1 MLGFTLRCFTN
12 DDTFPFFIQY
22 GGHDD
27 PLYLHYHSDFSE
39 LALVTDG
46 SARHIADGD
55 SYKIGKGDIFVISG
69 STCHAFEET
78 DKLRLINIM
87 FDPKLLPAAD
97 ISDHPGFRALFAP
110 EQNTGSKTFG
120 SRLHLAPD
128 DMDNVSSIT
137 ERIQREYTE
146 KRIGWKTAAQGDFM
160 NLVVVLS
167 RLYDLDRTKNS
178 EGMEKIAN
186 AAAYIEENYSES
198 ISVAQLAEM
207 SNYSL
212 RQFIRLF
219 KKVFGCIPT
228 EYIANLRM
236 QKAREL
242 LRGKNHSITDIALFC
257 GYGDSNYFSRIF
269 RKYNGMTP
277 SEYRAMF

>member
-1 MLGFTLRCFTN
+1 MLCFTLNRFTT
-12 DDTFPFFIQY
+12 DSTFPFFIQY
-22 GGHDD
+22 GGHND
-27 PLYLHYHSDFSE
+27 PLYPHYHSDFSE

-55 SYKIGKGDIFVISG
+55 SYKIGKGDLFVISG
-69 STCHAFEET
+69 STCHAFEDT
-78 DKLRLINIM
+78 DRLRLINIM
-87 FDPKLLPAAD
+87 FDPKLLPSAD
-97 ISDHPGFRALFAP
+97 LSDHSGFRALFSP
-110 EQNTGSKTFG
+110 EQGAGSSTFG
-120 SRLHLAPD
+120 SRLHLNSE
-128 DMDNVSSIT
+128 DMDDVSTIIK
-137 ERIQREYTE
+137 RMQREYTE
-146 KRIGWKTAAQGDFM
+146 KRIGWKTAVQGDFM
-160 NLVVVLS
+160 KLVVTLS

-178 EGMEKIAN
+178 EGMEKIAS
-186 AAAYIEENYSES
+186 AAAYIKENYSES

-242 LRGKNHSITDIALFC
+242 LRGKTPSITDVALLC

>member
-1 MLGFTLRCFTN
+1 MLGFTLKRFTN
-12 DDTFPFFIQY
+12 DDAFPFFIQS

-27 PLYLHYHSDFSE
+27 PLYIHFHADFSE

-69 STCHAFEET
+69 NTCHAFEET
-78 DKLRLINIM
+78 ERLRLINIM
-87 FDPKLLPAAD
+87 FDPSLLPFAD
-97 ISDHPGFRALFAP
+97 LSDHSGFRALFSP
-110 EQNTGSKTFG
+110 EPNNSSKTFG
-120 SRLHLAPD
+120 SRLHLTTE
-128 DMDNVSSIT
+128 DMDSVISIIT
-137 ERIQREYTE
+137 RIQREYAE
-146 KRIGWKTAAQGDFM
+146 RRIGWKTAVQGDFM
-160 NLVVVLS
+160 KLVVTLS

-178 EGMEKIAN
+178 EGKEKIAN
-186 AAAYIEENYSES
+186 AAAYIEENYAES

-228 EYIANLRM
+228 EYIADLRM

-242 LRGKNHSITDIALFC
+242 LRGKNHTITEIALFC
-257 GYGDSNYFSRIF
+257 GYVDSNYFSRIF

>member
-1 MLGFTLRCFTN
+1 MLAFTLNRFTN
-12 DDTFPFFIQY
+12 DDSFPFFIQN
-22 GGHDD
+22 GGHDA
-27 PLYLHYHSDFSE
+27 PLYPHFHSDFSE

-46 SARHIADGD
+46 SARHIAGGD
-55 SYKIGKGDIFVISG
+55 SYKISKGDLFVICG
-69 STCHAFEET
+69 STCHAFEDT

-87 FDPKLLPAAD
+87 YDPKLLPASD
-97 ISDHPGFRALFAP
+97 VSDHPGFRTLFAP
-110 EQNTGSKTFG
+110 EPDTGGKTF
-120 SRLHLAPD
+120 SARLHLSPD
-128 DMDNVSSIT
+128 DMDSVIA
-137 ERIQREYTE
+137 IIKGMQREYTE
-146 KRIGWKTAAQGDFM
+146 KRIGWKTAVQGDFM
-160 NLVVVLS
+160 KLVVTVS
-167 RLYDLDRTKNS
+167 RLYDIDRTKNS

-186 AAAYIEENYSES
+186 AAAYIEENYAES

-207 SNYSL
+207 TNYSL

-242 LRGKNHSITDIALFC
+242 LRSKNHSITDVALLC
-257 GYGDSNYFSRIF
+257 GYVDSNYFSRIF
-269 RKYNGMTP
+269 RKHNGITP